1 MYEGGKEGEE
11 GKREE
16 KRREQKR
23 VGRRGEEN
31 GVCERTERESSS
43 LSQLSLSLFLS
54 FSLLEV
60 RGDLP
65 SRTKPLI
72 NAFAKKLHAVG
83 GKQEQEGVGRAR
95 SNTRDLCSSFSPSP
109 DPPPA
114 PLSSTTA
121 FHHLIPLPRLRG
133 LHVVKRANLRSQFDR
148 DSGPD
153 SQATDRSHPRATK
166 RTLHFSAY
174 FRPIPSPDTLLPSF
188 RGRRYMEV
196 YSFFLFLPLLECKRG

>member
-1 MYEGGKEGEE
+1 MREERKERRGSEK
-11 GKREE
+11 KREE
-16 KRREQKR
+16 NKSESGEGEKRMECARERRES
-23 VGRRGEEN
+23 RGPLA
-31 GVCERTERESSS
+31 SF
-43 LSQLSLSLFLS
+43 SLFLS

-65 SRTKPLI
+65 SRAKPLI

-121 FHHLIPLPRLRG
+121 FHHLIPPPRLRG

-196 YSFFLFLPLLECKRG
+196 YSFFFFLPLLECKRG

>member
-1 MYEGGKEGEE
+1 MREERKERRGSEK
-11 GKREE
+11 KREE
-16 KRREQKR
+16 NKSESGEGEKRMECARERRES
-23 VGRRGEEN
+23 RGP
-31 GVCERTERESSS
+31 
-43 LSQLSLSLFLS
+43 LAFLSLFLSS

-65 SRTKPLI
+65 SRAKPLI

-196 YSFFLFLPLLECKRG
+196 YSFFFFLPLLECKRG

>member
-31 GVCERTERESSS
+31 GVCERTERESRPSR
-43 LSQLSLSLFLS
+43 LFLSLSPLS
-54 FSLLEV
+54 LS
-60 RGDLP
+60 
-65 SRTKPLI
+65 SRSVVIYRP
-72 NAFAKKLHAVG
+72 
-83 GKQEQEGVGRAR
+83 EP
-95 SNTRDLCSSFSPSP
+95 SPSLTP
-109 DPPPA
+109 LLRNYTQSVANKSKKVLAVLVRIHETCAVPSAPRPILPLLLSRPPP
-114 PLSSTTA
+114 PSTT
-121 FHHLIPLPRLRG
+121 LSPLPRLRG
-133 LHVVKRANLRSQFDR
+133 LHVVKPANLRSQFDR

-196 YSFFLFLPLLECKRG
+196 YSFFFFLPLLECKRG

>member
-1 MYEGGKEGEE
+1 MREERKERRGSEK
-11 GKREE
+11 KREE
-16 KRREQKR
+16 NKSESGEGEKRMECARERRES
-23 VGRRGEEN
+23 RGP
-31 GVCERTERESSS
+31 
-43 LSQLSLSLFLS
+43 LAFLSLFLSS

-65 SRTKPLI
+65 SRAKPLI

-83 GKQEQEGVGRAR
+83 GKQEQEGVGRVR